1 MIFPLSQ
8 GNTKETSAQKVT
20 KITKR
25 YLGRNVSAY
34 RRIGVS
40 AYRRIGGSAGRRVGR
55 VGGSAVSAVS
65 ADRRTRRYAMLVAT
79 GRTSKRGVI

>member
-40 AYRRIGGSAGRRVGR
+40 AYRR
-55 VGGSAVSAVS
+55 VGGSA
-65 ADRRTRRYAMLVAT
+65 YAEYRFVELISLSNDD
-79 GRTSKRGVI
+79 G